1 MSDTRIRIPYN
12 FIPRDY
18 QMNAAKAMDR
28 GVKRIVLVW
37 HRRSGKDKL
46 ALNLMIKKMVERKGV
61 YYYLFPEY
69 NQGRKAIWDGID
81 KDGWKFLDHFP
92 KELVAAKNDTE
103 MKITL
108 KNGSIFQIVGTD
120 KIDSIMGTNPV
131 GCVFSEFSLQ
141 NPAAWELV
149 RPILR
154 ENGGWAMFIYTPRGM
169 NHGWKILQVAR
180 ENKEWFWEIL
190 SVRDTKVMTEADV
203 DKEIAEGMPPQLAGQ
218 EFYCEFLEGAGA
230 YFQKV
235 RENADDTFSSP
246 EPGHLYQVG
255 VDLAKYNDWTVCTP
269 FDLTTFKVGEQLRF
283 NQIDW
288 ALQKARIEAFARK
301 YNNAKLIVDSTG
313 IGDPIAE
320 DLSRTGLSVESFK
333 FTEVSRRQILDNL
346 QILLAQNKIRI
357 PKDEGLMGELK
368 SMQFSM
374 TESGK
379 VSIKVP
385 SGITDDRIMSLALA
399 VKGST
404 NPIHTLKQY
413 DFNLYGQDFN

>member
-1 MSDTRIRIPYN
+1 
-12 FIPRDY
+12 
-18 QMNAAKAMDR
+18 MNAARAMDR
-28 GVKRIVLVW
+28 GVRRMVLVW

-46 ALNLMIKKMVERKGV
+46 ALNLMIKKMLERKGV

-69 NQGRKAIWDGID
+69 SQARKAIWDGID

-92 KELVAAKNDTE
+92 KELIQSKNDTE
-103 MKITL
+103 MKIVL
-108 KNGSIFQIVGTD
+108 KNGSVFQLVGTD

-141 NPAAWELV
+141 NPSAWEMI

-154 ENGGWAMFIYTPRGM
+154 ENEGWAMFIYTPRGM
-169 NHGWKILQVAR
+169 NHGWKILQVAK
-180 ENKEWFWEIL
+180 ENTEWFWEIL
-190 SVRDTKVMTEADV
+190 SIKDTGVMSDDEV
-203 DKEIAEGMPPQLAGQ
+203 QKEIKEGMPPQLAGQ

-230 YFQKV
+230 FFQKV
-235 RENADDTFSSP
+235 TENVADTFSEP
-246 EPGHLYQVG
+246 EPGHIYQIG

-288 ALQKARIEAFARK
+288 ALQKSRIEAFARK
-301 YNNAKLIVDSTG
+301 YNNAKVVVDSTG

-320 DLSRTGLSVESFK
+320 DLQRTGLNVESFK
-333 FTEVSRRQILDNL
+333 FTESSKRQILDNL

-357 PKDEGLMGELK
+357 PKDEGLIGELR

-374 TESGK
+374 TENGK
-379 VSIKVP
+379 INIKVP

-399 VKGST
+399 VKGGT
-404 NPIHTLKQY
+404 TPIFSMKGM
-413 DFNLYGQDFN
+413 DFGLYSQDFN